1 MQKSS
6 AAVLDLASRVKRVED
21 SAAAVEAKNRAKLQA
36 RREELEQALSTRRC
50 SEFRF
55 TAMGLVQHSDAGR
68 QYTSIVFTDARREAG
83 ITGSIG
89 SFGDALDS
97 VLMESTVGLYKSEL
111 IDQHPTFAGRA
122 ELERETASWVH

>member
-1 MQKSS
+1 MTSKTTPLVSS
-6 AAVLDLASRVKRVED
+6 V
-21 SAAAVEAKNRAKLQA
+21 
-36 RREELEQALSTRRC
+36 LEQALFTRRS

-111 IDQHPTFAGRA
+111 TDQHPTFAGRA